1 MCLCFHAGRDIGKEM
16 GTKKG
21 TEYAMSA
28 KMLQPLHSGIRGC
41 MRLLVA
47 PFTVTFGLGMVGK
60 IPLKLMMS
68 L

>member
-1 MCLCFHAGRDIGKEM
+1 M